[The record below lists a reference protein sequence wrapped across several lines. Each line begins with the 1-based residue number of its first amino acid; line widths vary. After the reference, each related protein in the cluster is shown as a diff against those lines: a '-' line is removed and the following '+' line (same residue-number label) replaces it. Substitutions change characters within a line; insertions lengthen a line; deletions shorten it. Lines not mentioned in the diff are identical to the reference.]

1 MSPQLKHRWNFS
13 AFFKTPFPVKK
24 MTILIRPTPDDGW
37 VGGAIYFRN
46 LINSIELAAGESGE
60 EVELVIVY
68 EDGAHLPAV
77 DRLLPERLKRVFFSD
92 YEDIELTPEDRQKL
106 QQLPQ
111 GLERRQ
117 YRHAVQYDD
126 LIKATDADLIFP
138 YFPNGPH
145 RPSCAILSWIP
156 DLQHVGLPEFFSEEE
171 IETRD
176 RKYQN
181 AATYSDAVI
190 LSSESAREDFS
201 GRFGGEGTRVDIL
214 RFYTLPE
221 AAWYEPDFTAVRD
234 RFGIAEDYFMV
245 CNQFWAHKNHLAV
258 VEALKILKSQ
268 GQEPMIVF
276 TGGVSDH
283 RRPGVIDGVLQSLCE
298 AGLWSQVRLLGQLSR
313 LDQIQ
318 LLRGARA
325 VVQPSLFE
333 GWSTVLE
340 DCRTLGQDL
349 IASRLRVHLEQ
360 DIPGA
365 RYFDPRD
372 PAELAGHLSETMAL
386 PRPYSAEREETA
398 RHAAEGRA
406 MECGRTFLRLAREIC
421 RERQ

>member
-1 MSPQLKHRWNFS
+1 MLPFS
-13 AFFKTPFPVKK
+13 NPFPVKK
-24 MTILIRPTPDDGW
+24 LTILIRPTPDDGW

-46 LINSIELAAGESGE
+46 LINSIDLAASESGD
-60 EVELVIVY
+60 EVEIVIVY
-68 EDGAHLPAV
+68 EDRAHLPSV
-77 DRLLPERLKRVFFSD
+77 DRLLPEKLKRVFFSD
-92 YEDIELTPEDRQKL
+92 YEDIELTPEDRQKI

-111 GLERRQ
+111 GIERRH
-117 YRHAVQYDD
+117 YRHAVQYAD
-126 LIKATDADLIFP
+126 LVKATGGDLIFP
-138 YFPNGPH
+138 YFPNGAY
-145 RPSCAILSWIP
+145 RPPCSVLSWIP

-171 IETRD
+171 IKTRD

-181 AATYSDAVI
+181 AATFSDAVI
-190 LSSESAREDFS
+190 LSSESAREDFT
-201 GRFGGEGTRVDIL
+201 GRFGGGGARIDIL
-214 RFYTLPE
+214 RFYTLPD
-221 AAWYEPDFTAVRD
+221 AAWYEPDFNAVRE

-258 VEALKILKSQ
+258 VEALKLLKAR
-268 GQEPMIVF
+268 GQEPMVVF

-298 AGLWSQVRLLGQLSR
+298 AGLWSQVRILGQLSR

-325 VVQPSLFE
+325 IAQPSLFE

-365 RYFDPRD
+365 RYFDPHD
-372 PAELAGHLSETMAL
+372 PAELAAHLSDTMSVL
-386 PRPYSAEREETA
+386 RPYSAEREETS
-398 RHAAEGRA
+398 RRAAEGRA
-406 MECGRTFLRLAREIC
+406 RECGRTFLRLAGEFC
-421 RERQ
+421 GERQ

>member
-1 MSPQLKHRWNFS
+1 MK
-13 AFFKTPFPVKK
+13 KT
-24 MTILIRPTPDDGW
+24 TLLIRPTPDDGW

-46 LINSIELAAGESGE
+46 LINSIELAARENGDP
-60 EVELVIVY
+60 VEIVIVY
-68 EDGAHLPAV
+68 EDRAHLPAV
-77 DRLLPERLKRVFFSD
+77 DRLLPENLKRVFFSD
-92 YEDIELTPEDRQKL
+92 YEEIELSPEDRQKL

-111 GLERRQ
+111 GIERRH
-117 YRHAVQYDD
+117 YRHAVQYAD
-126 LIKATDADLIFP
+126 LVKDTGGDLIFP
-138 YFPNGPH
+138 YFPNGPY
-145 RPSCAILSWIP
+145 RPPCAILSWIP
-156 DLQHVGLPEFFSEEE
+156 DLQHVGLPEFFSAEE

-181 AATYSDAVI
+181 AATYSDAII
-190 LSSESAREDFS
+190 LSSESAREDFA
-201 GRFGGEGTRVDIL
+201 GRFGGGSARVDIL
-214 RFYTLPE
+214 RFYTLPD
-221 AAWYEPDFTAVRD
+221 AAWHEPDFTAVRD
-234 RFGIAEDYFMV
+234 RFGIAEDYLMV

-258 VEALKILKSQ
+258 VEALKLLKAR
-268 GQEPMIVF
+268 GHEPMVVF

-298 AGLWSQVRLLGQLSR
+298 AGLWSQVRILGQLSR

-325 VVQPSLFE
+325 VIQPSLFE

-365 RYFDPRD
+365 SYFDPHN
-372 PAELAGHLSETMAL
+372 PAELSDHLADAIAT
-386 PRPYSAEREETA
+386 PRPYSAEREENA
-398 RHAAEGRA
+398 RRAAEGRA
-406 MECGRTFLRLAREIC
+406 MECGRTFLQIAGEIC
-421 RERQ
+421 RNR

>member
-1 MSPQLKHRWNFS
+1 M
-13 AFFKTPFPVKK
+13 TTGVKK
-24 MTILIRPTPDDGW
+24 TTLLIRPTPDDGW

-46 LINSIELAAGESGE
+46 LINSIELAARESGS

-68 EDGAHLPAV
+68 DERGQLPSV
-77 DRLLPERLKRVFFSD
+77 DRLLPEKLKRVFFSD

-106 QQLPQ
+106 GQLPQ
-111 GLERRQ
+111 GIERRH
-117 YRHAVQYDD
+117 YRQAVQYGD
-126 LIKATDADLIFP
+126 LVNDTGADLIFP
-138 YFPNGPH
+138 YFPNGPY
-145 RPSCAILSWIP
+145 RPPCAVLSWIP
-156 DLQHVGLPEFFSEEE
+156 DLQHVGLPEFFSAEE

-181 AATYSDAVI
+181 AATYSDAII
-190 LSSESAREDFS
+190 LSSESAREDFA
-201 GRFGGEGTRVDIL
+201 GRFGGDGARVDIL
-214 RFYTLPE
+214 RFYTLPD

-258 VEALKILKSQ
+258 VEALKLLKAR
-268 GQEPMIVF
+268 GHEPMVVF

-298 AGLWSQVRLLGQLSR
+298 AGIWSQVRILGQLSR

-325 VVQPSLFE
+325 VIQPSLFE

-360 DIPGA
+360 DIPEA
-365 RYFDPRD
+365 RYFDPHQ
-372 PAELAGHLSETMAL
+372 PAELADHLAETMATS
-386 PRPYSAEREETA
+386 RPYSAEREENA
-398 RHAAEGRA
+398 RRAAEGRA
-406 MECGRTFLRLAREIC
+406 MECGRTFLRIAGEIC
-421 RERQ
+421 RNR